1 MFRKKSGISPTA
13 LLIGSSI
20 LIAAL
25 SPEIRRKISGMV
37 SGRMQHKDGT
47 HSMQPADLIQQA
59 FSGESGGQQH
69 TDKARHSQT
78 GSMQP
83 ADLIKQAFGGESGGQ
98 QHTDKARHSQ
108 TGSMQPADLIKQAFG
123 GESGG
128 QQHTDKARHSQTG
141 SMQPADLIKQAFGG
155 ESGGQQHEQTSR
167 NHSGSSHTDG
177 QADRSRSKET
187 SPKPHYTE
195 PIHFEESAV
204 NVLNDSTV
212 MNMLEEIEPGNH

>member
-59 FSGESGGQQH
+59 FGGESGGQQH
-69 TDKARHSQT
+69 TDKARRHSQT
-78 GSMQP
+78 GSTQP
-83 ADLIKQAFGGESGGQ
+83 AELIKQAFGGESGGQ

-108 TGSMQPADLIKQAFG
+108 TGSLQPAELIKQAFG
-123 GESGG
+123 GES
-128 QQHTDKARHSQTG
+128 S
-141 SMQPADLIKQAFGG
+141 
-155 ESGGQQHEQTSR
+155 GQQHEQTSR

>member
-37 SGRMQHKDGT
+37 SGSMQHKDGT

-59 FSGESGGQQH
+59 FGGDSGGQQH

-83 ADLIKQAFGGESGGQ
+83 AELIKQAFGGDSGGQ

-108 TGSMQPADLIKQAFG
+108 NGSLQPAELIKQAFG
-123 GESGG
+123 GDSGG
-128 QQHTDKARHSQTG
+128 R
-141 SMQPADLIKQAFGG
+141 
-155 ESGGQQHEQTSR
+155 QHEQTSR

-177 QADRSRSKET
+177 QADRSKET

>member
-1 MFRKKSGISPTA
+1 MFRKKSGVSPTA

-59 FSGESGGQQH
+59 FGGESGGQQH

-78 GSMQP
+78 GSLQP
-83 ADLIKQAFGGESGGQ
+83 AELIKQAFGGESGGQ

-108 TGSMQPADLIKQAFG
+108 TGSTQPA
-123 GESGG
+123 E
-128 QQHTDKARHSQTG
+128 
-141 SMQPADLIKQAFGG
+141 LIKQAFGG

>member
-59 FSGESGGQQH
+59 FGGESGGQQH
-69 TDKARHSQT
+69 ADKARHSQT
-78 GSMQP
+78 GSLQP
-83 ADLIKQAFGGESGGQ
+83 AELIKQAFGGESGGQ

-108 TGSMQPADLIKQAFG
+108 TGSLQPA
-123 GESGG
+123 E
-128 QQHTDKARHSQTG
+128 
-141 SMQPADLIKQAFGG
+141 LIKQAFGG

>member
-1 MFRKKSGISPTA
+1 MFRKKSGVSPTA

-59 FSGESGGQQH
+59 F
-69 TDKARHSQT
+69 
-78 GSMQP
+78 
-83 ADLIKQAFGGESGGQ
+83 GGESGGQ

-108 TGSMQPADLIKQAFG
+108 TGSMQPADLIQQAF
-123 GESGG
+123 S
-128 QQHTDKARHSQTG
+128 
-141 SMQPADLIKQAFGG
+141 G

-177 QADRSRSKET
+177 QVDRSRSKET

>member
-1 MFRKKSGISPTA
+1 MFRQKSGISPTA

-83 ADLIKQAFGGESGGQ
+83 AE
-98 QHTDKARHSQ
+98 
-108 TGSMQPADLIKQAFG
+108 
-123 GESGG
+123 
-128 QQHTDKARHSQTG
+128 
-141 SMQPADLIKQAFGG
+141 LIKQAFGG

-177 QADRSRSKET
+177 QADRSKKT

>member
-1 MFRKKSGISPTA
+1 MFRQKSGISPTA

-59 FSGESGGQQH
+59 F
-69 TDKARHSQT
+69 
-78 GSMQP
+78 
-83 ADLIKQAFGGESGGQ
+83 GGESGGQ

-108 TGSMQPADLIKQAFG
+108 TGSVQPA
-123 GESGG
+123 E
-128 QQHTDKARHSQTG
+128 
-141 SMQPADLIKQAFGG
+141 LIKQAFGG

-177 QADRSRSKET
+177 QADRSKKT

>member
-78 GSMQP
+78 GS
-83 ADLIKQAFGGESGGQ
+83 L
-98 QHTDKARHSQ
+98 
-108 TGSMQPADLIKQAFG
+108 QPADLIKQAFG

>member
-1 MFRKKSGISPTA
+1 MFRQKSGISPTA

-69 TDKARHSQT
+69 TDKARHSQSQT

-83 ADLIKQAFGGESGGQ
+83 AELIKQAFSGESGGQ

-108 TGSMQPADLIKQAFG
+108 TGSVQPA
-123 GESGG
+123 E
-128 QQHTDKARHSQTG
+128 
-141 SMQPADLIKQAFGG
+141 LIKQAFGG

-167 NHSGSSHTDG
+167 NHSGSGSSHTDG
-177 QADRSRSKET
+177 QADRSKKT

>member
-69 TDKARHSQT
+69 S
-78 GSMQP
+78 
-83 ADLIKQAFGGESGGQ
+83 
-98 QHTDKARHSQ
+98 DKARHSQ

-167 NHSGSSHTDG
+167 NHAGSSHTDG

>member
-1 MFRKKSGISPTA
+1 MFRKKSGVSPTA

-59 FSGESGGQQH
+59 FGGESGGQQH
-69 TDKARHSQT
+69 ADKARHSQT
-78 GSMQP
+78 GSLQPADLIKQAFGGESDGQQHADKARHSQTGSLQP
-83 ADLIKQAFGGESGGQ
+83 ADLIKQAFGGESGG
-98 QHTDKARHSQ
+98 
-108 TGSMQPADLIKQAFG
+108 
-123 GESGG
+123 
-128 QQHTDKARHSQTG
+128 
-141 SMQPADLIKQAFGG
+141 
-155 ESGGQQHEQTSR
+155 QHEQTSR

>member
-1 MFRKKSGISPTA
+1 MFRQKKGISPTA
-13 LLIGSSI
+13 LLIGSSL

-25 SPEIRRKISGMV
+25 SPEIRRKITGMV
-37 SGRMQHKDGT
+37 SGRMQHKDDA
-47 HSMQPADLIQQA
+47 HSMQPA
-59 FSGESGGQQH
+59 E
-69 TDKARHSQT
+69 
-78 GSMQP
+78 M
-83 ADLIKQAFGGESGGQ
+83 IKQAFGGESGGQ

-108 TGSMQPADLIKQAFG
+108 GGSMQPAEMIKQAFG
-123 GESGG
+123 GDSGG
-128 QQHTDKARHSQTG
+128 QQHTDKARHSQNG
-141 SMQPADLIKQAFGG
+141 STQPAELIKQAFGG
-155 ESGGQQHEQTSR
+155 GSGGRQHEQTSR

-177 QADRSRSKET
+177 QADRSKET

>member
-59 FSGESGGQQH
+59 FGGESGGQQH
-69 TDKARHSQT
+69 KDKARHSQT
-78 GSMQP
+78 GSTQP
-83 ADLIKQAFGGESGGQ
+83 AELIKQAFGGESGGQ

-108 TGSMQPADLIKQAFG
+108 TGSMQPA
-123 GESGG
+123 E
-128 QQHTDKARHSQTG
+128 
-141 SMQPADLIKQAFGG
+141 LIKQAFGG

>member
-78 GSMQP
+78 GS
-83 ADLIKQAFGGESGGQ
+83 L
-98 QHTDKARHSQ
+98 
-108 TGSMQPADLIKQAFG
+108 QPADLIKQAFG

-167 NHSGSSHTDG
+167 NHAGSSHTDG

>member
-1 MFRKKSGISPTA
+1 MFRKKSGVSPTA

-69 TDKARHSQT
+69 ADKARHSQT

-128 QQHTDKARHSQTG
+128 
-141 SMQPADLIKQAFGG
+141 
-155 ESGGQQHEQTSR
+155 QHEQTSR

>member
-1 MFRKKSGISPTA
+1 MFRKKSGVSPTA

-59 FSGESGGQQH
+59 FGGESGGQQH
-69 TDKARHSQT
+69 ADKARHSQT
-78 GSMQP
+78 GSLQP
-83 ADLIKQAFGGESGGQ
+83 AELIKQAFGGESGGQ

-108 TGSMQPADLIKQAFG
+108 TGSLQPAELIKQAF
-123 GESGG
+123 S
-128 QQHTDKARHSQTG
+128 
-141 SMQPADLIKQAFGG
+141 G

>member
-1 MFRKKSGISPTA
+1 
-13 LLIGSSI
+13 
-20 LIAAL
+20 
-25 SPEIRRKISGMV
+25 
-37 SGRMQHKDGT
+37 
-47 HSMQPADLIQQA
+47 MQPADLIQQA

-78 GSMQP
+78 GSTQP
-83 ADLIKQAFGGESGGQ
+83 AELIKQAFGGESGGQ
-98 QHTDKARHSQ
+98 QHTDTARHSQ
-108 TGSMQPADLIKQAFG
+108 TGSTQPA
-123 GESGG
+123 E
-128 QQHTDKARHSQTG
+128 
-141 SMQPADLIKQAFGG
+141 LIKQAFGG

-177 QADRSRSKET
+177 QVDRSRSKET

>member
-59 FSGESGGQQH
+59 FSGESGRQQHADKARHSQTGSTQPAELIKQAFGGESSGQQH

-78 GSMQP
+78 GSLQP
-83 ADLIKQAFGGESGGQ
+83 AELIKQAFS
-98 QHTDKARHSQ
+98 
-108 TGSMQPADLIKQAFG
+108 
-123 GESGG
+123 
-128 QQHTDKARHSQTG
+128 
-141 SMQPADLIKQAFGG
+141 G

-167 NHSGSSHTDG
+167 NHSGSSHTDR
-177 QADRSRSKET
+177 QAKET

-204 NVLNDSTV
+204 NVLNDSTM

>member
-1 MFRKKSGISPTA
+1 MFRQKSGISPTA

-83 ADLIKQAFGGESGGQ
+83 AELIKQAFGGESGGQQHTDKARHSQTGSMQPTELIKQAFGGESGGQ

-108 TGSMQPADLIKQAFG
+108 TGSMQPA
-123 GESGG
+123 E
-128 QQHTDKARHSQTG
+128 
-141 SMQPADLIKQAFGG
+141 LIKQAFGG

-177 QADRSRSKET
+177 QADRSKKT

>member
-1 MFRKKSGISPTA
+1 MFRQKSGISPTA

-47 HSMQPADLIQQA
+47 RSMQPADLIQQA

-69 TDKARHSQT
+69 TDKPRHSQT
-78 GSMQP
+78 GSVQP
-83 ADLIKQAFGGESGGQ
+83 AE
-98 QHTDKARHSQ
+98 
-108 TGSMQPADLIKQAFG
+108 
-123 GESGG
+123 
-128 QQHTDKARHSQTG
+128 
-141 SMQPADLIKQAFGG
+141 LIKQAFGG

-177 QADRSRSKET
+177 QADRSKET

>member
-59 FSGESGGQQH
+59 FS
-69 TDKARHSQT
+69 
-78 GSMQP
+78 
-83 ADLIKQAFGGESGGQ
+83 GESGGQ

>member
-59 FSGESGGQQH
+59 F
-69 TDKARHSQT
+69 
-78 GSMQP
+78 
-83 ADLIKQAFGGESGGQ
+83 GGESGGQ
-98 QHTDKARHSQ
+98 QHKDKARHSK
-108 TGSMQPADLIKQAFG
+108 TGSMQPA
-123 GESGG
+123 E
-128 QQHTDKARHSQTG
+128 
-141 SMQPADLIKQAFGG
+141 LIKQAFGG

-177 QADRSRSKET
+177 QADRSKET

>member
-1 MFRKKSGISPTA
+1 MFRKKSGVSPTA

-78 GSMQP
+78 GSLQP
-83 ADLIKQAFGGESGGQ
+83 AELIKQAFGGESGGQ
-98 QHTDKARHSQ
+98 QHTDKSRHSQ
-108 TGSMQPADLIKQAFG
+108 TGSTQPA
-123 GESGG
+123 E
-128 QQHTDKARHSQTG
+128 
-141 SMQPADLIKQAFGG
+141 LIKQAFGG

>member
-1 MFRKKSGISPTA
+1 MFRQKSGISPTA

-47 HSMQPADLIQQA
+47 HSMQPA
-59 FSGESGGQQH
+59 E
-69 TDKARHSQT
+69 
-78 GSMQP
+78 
-83 ADLIKQAFGGESGGQ
+83 LIKQAFGGESGGQ

-108 TGSMQPADLIKQAFG
+108 TGSVQPA
-123 GESGG
+123 E
-128 QQHTDKARHSQTG
+128 
-141 SMQPADLIKQAFGG
+141 LIKQAFGG

-177 QADRSRSKET
+177 QADRSKET

>member
-1 MFRKKSGISPTA
+1 MFRKKSGVSPTA

-59 FSGESGGQQH
+59 FGGESGGQQH
-69 TDKARHSQT
+69 ADKARHSQT

-83 ADLIKQAFGGESGGQ
+83 AELIKQAFGGESGGQ

-108 TGSMQPADLIKQAFG
+108 TGSMQPAELIKQAFG

-128 QQHTDKARHSQTG
+128 
-141 SMQPADLIKQAFGG
+141 
-155 ESGGQQHEQTSR
+155 QHEQTSR

>member
-1 MFRKKSGISPTA
+1 MFRKKSGVSPTA

-37 SGRMQHKDGT
+37 LGRMQHKDGT

-59 FSGESGGQQH
+59 FGGESGGQQH

-78 GSMQP
+78 GSLQP
-83 ADLIKQAFGGESGGQ
+83 AELIKQAFGGESGGQ

-108 TGSMQPADLIKQAFG
+108 TGSTQPAELIKQAFG

-128 QQHTDKARHSQTG
+128 R
-141 SMQPADLIKQAFGG
+141 
-155 ESGGQQHEQTSR
+155 QHEQTSR

-187 SPKPHYTE
+187 SQKPHYTE

>member
-1 MFRKKSGISPTA
+1 MFRQKSGISPTA

-47 HSMQPADLIQQA
+47 RSMQPADLIQQA

-83 ADLIKQAFGGESGGQ
+83 AELIKQAFGGESGGQ

-108 TGSMQPADLIKQAFG
+108 TGSVQPAELIKQAFG

-141 SMQPADLIKQAFGG
+141 SVQPAELIKQAFGG

-177 QADRSRSKET
+177 QADRSKET

>member
-1 MFRKKSGISPTA
+1 MFRKKSGVSPTA

-78 GSMQP
+78 GSLQP
-83 ADLIKQAFGGESGGQ
+83 AELIKQAFGGESGGQ

-108 TGSMQPADLIKQAFG
+108 TGPTQPAELIKQAFS
-123 GESGG
+123 GE
-128 QQHTDKARHSQTG
+128 
-141 SMQPADLIKQAFGG
+141 F
-155 ESGGQQHEQTSR
+155 GGQQHEQTSR
-167 NHSGSSHTDG
+167 NHSGSSLTDG

>member
-59 FSGESGGQQH
+59 F
-69 TDKARHSQT
+69 
-78 GSMQP
+78 
-83 ADLIKQAFGGESGGQ
+83 GGESGGQ

-108 TGSMQPADLIKQAFG
+108 TGSTQPAELIKQAFG
-123 GESGG
+123 GES
-128 QQHTDKARHSQTG
+128 S
-141 SMQPADLIKQAFGG
+141 
-155 ESGGQQHEQTSR
+155 GQQHEQTSR

>member
-1 MFRKKSGISPTA
+1 MFRQKSGISPTA

-83 ADLIKQAFGGESGGQ
+83 AELIKQA
-98 QHTDKARHSQ
+98 
-108 TGSMQPADLIKQAFG
+108 L
-123 GESGG
+123 
-128 QQHTDKARHSQTG
+128 
-141 SMQPADLIKQAFGG
+141 GG

-177 QADRSRSKET
+177 QADRSKET

>member
-1 MFRKKSGISPTA
+1 MFRKKSGVSPTA

-37 SGRMQHKDGT
+37 SGRMQHKGGT

-59 FSGESGGQQH
+59 F
-69 TDKARHSQT
+69 
-78 GSMQP
+78 
-83 ADLIKQAFGGESGGQ
+83 
-98 QHTDKARHSQ
+98 
-108 TGSMQPADLIKQAFG
+108 
-123 GESGG
+123 
-128 QQHTDKARHSQTG
+128 
-141 SMQPADLIKQAFGG
+141 GG
-155 ESGGQQHEQTSR
+155 ESGGQQHEQISR
-167 NHSGSSHTDG
+167 NHSGSSYTDG

>member
-59 FSGESGGQQH
+59 FGGESGGQQHADKARHSQTGSLQPAELIKQAFGGESSGQQH

-78 GSMQP
+78 GSLQP
-83 ADLIKQAFGGESGGQ
+83 AE
-98 QHTDKARHSQ
+98 
-108 TGSMQPADLIKQAFG
+108 
-123 GESGG
+123 
-128 QQHTDKARHSQTG
+128 
-141 SMQPADLIKQAFGG
+141 LIKQAFGG

>member
-1 MFRKKSGISPTA
+1 MFRQKSGISPTA

-69 TDKARHSQT
+69 TDKPRHSQT
-78 GSMQP
+78 GSVQP
-83 ADLIKQAFGGESGGQ
+83 AE
-98 QHTDKARHSQ
+98 
-108 TGSMQPADLIKQAFG
+108 
-123 GESGG
+123 
-128 QQHTDKARHSQTG
+128 
-141 SMQPADLIKQAFGG
+141 LIKQAFGG

-177 QADRSRSKET
+177 QADRSKET

>member
-1 MFRKKSGISPTA
+1 MFRQKSGISPTA

-20 LIAAL
+20 LIATL

-69 TDKARHSQT
+69 TDKARHSQSQT

-83 ADLIKQAFGGESGGQ
+83 AELIKQAFSGESGGQ

-108 TGSMQPADLIKQAFG
+108 TGSVQPA
-123 GESGG
+123 E
-128 QQHTDKARHSQTG
+128 
-141 SMQPADLIKQAFGG
+141 LIKQAFGG

-167 NHSGSSHTDG
+167 NYSGSGSSHTDG
-177 QADRSRSKET
+177 QADRSKKT

>member
-1 MFRKKSGISPTA
+1 MFRQKSGISPTA

-47 HSMQPADLIQQA
+47 RSMQPADLIQ
-59 FSGESGGQQH
+59 
-69 TDKARHSQT
+69 
-78 GSMQP
+78 
-83 ADLIKQAFGGESGGQ
+83 QAFGGESGGQ

-108 TGSMQPADLIKQAFG
+108 TGSVQPA
-123 GESGG
+123 E
-128 QQHTDKARHSQTG
+128 
-141 SMQPADLIKQAFGG
+141 LIKQAFGG

-177 QADRSRSKET
+177 QADRSKET

>member
-1 MFRKKSGISPTA
+1 MFRQKSGISPTA

-59 FSGESGGQQH
+59 F
-69 TDKARHSQT
+69 
-78 GSMQP
+78 
-83 ADLIKQAFGGESGGQ
+83 GGESGGQ

-108 TGSMQPADLIKQAFG
+108 TGSMQPA
-123 GESGG
+123 E
-128 QQHTDKARHSQTG
+128 
-141 SMQPADLIKQAFGG
+141 LIKQAFGG

-177 QADRSRSKET
+177 QADRSKKT